1 MTQASVITDEMRAA
15 IGRESEP
22 FTVEVDKTAVRMFAR
37 AVGYTDP
44 VYYDE
49 EYARSKS
56 YRSLPCPPAF
66 LGTLVYRPG
75 AAPRGG
81 YFGAFRTPFKRVLN
95 GGTEVE
101 YFDED
106 ICAGDVLTGMTKI
119 ANIFEREGSMGP
131 MLFILTETTYRNQ
144 QGKVVAVM
152 RGTGI
157 QY

>member
-15 IGRESEP
+15 IGREGEP
-22 FTVEVDKTAVRMFAR
+22 FTAEVDKTAIRMFAR
-37 AVGYTDP
+37 AVGHTDP
-44 VYYDE
+44 IYYE
-49 EYARSKS
+49 EDYARSKG

-66 LGTLVYRPG
+66 LGTVVFRPG

-81 YFGAFRTPFKRVLN
+81 YLGSFQTPFKRVLN

-101 YFDED
+101 YSDED
-106 ICAGDVLTGMTKI
+106 ICAGDVLTGVTKI
-119 ANIFEREGSMGP
+119 ANIFERQGSMGP
-131 MLFILTETTYRNQ
+131 MLFVVTETTYRNQ

>member
-22 FTVEVDKTAVRMFAR
+22 FAVEVDKTAIRMFAR
-37 AVGYTDP
+37 AVGHTDP

-49 EYARSKS
+49 EYARSKGH
-56 YRSLPCPPAF
+56 RSLPCPPAF
-66 LGTLVYRPG
+66 LGTIVYQPG
-75 AAPRGG
+75 AAPRGYARG
-81 YFGAFRTPFKRVLN
+81 FQTPFKRVLN

-101 YFDED
+101 YSDED
-106 ICAGDVLTGMTKI
+106 ICAGDVLTGVTKI
-119 ANIFEREGSMGP
+119 ADIFERQGSTGP
-131 MLFILTETTYRNQ
+131 MLFVVSETTYRNQ
-144 QGKVVAVM
+144 QGKVVAVL

>member
-1 MTQASVITDEMRAA
+1 MADQVYFEDVVEGQEIPRLVKNCSTQQLVMWAA
-15 IGRESEP
+15 GSGDFYQIHY
-22 FTVEVDKTAVRMFAR
+22 DKDFAQSTGLR
-37 AVGYTDP
+37 GIIVHGAL
-44 VYYDE
+44 
-49 EYARSKS
+49 KH
-56 YRSLPCPPAF
+56 AF
-66 LGTLVYRPG
+66 LGTVVCQPG
-75 AAPRGG
+75 AAPRGYARG
-81 YFGAFRTPFKRVLN
+81 FQTPFKRVLN

>member
-1 MTQASVITDEMRAA
+1 M
-15 IGRESEP
+15 
-22 FTVEVDKTAVRMFAR
+22 
-37 AVGYTDP
+37 
-44 VYYDE
+44 
-49 EYARSKS
+49 
-56 YRSLPCPPAF
+56 
-66 LGTLVYRPG
+66 
-75 AAPRGG
+75 
-81 YFGAFRTPFKRVLN
+81 
-95 GGTEVE
+95 E